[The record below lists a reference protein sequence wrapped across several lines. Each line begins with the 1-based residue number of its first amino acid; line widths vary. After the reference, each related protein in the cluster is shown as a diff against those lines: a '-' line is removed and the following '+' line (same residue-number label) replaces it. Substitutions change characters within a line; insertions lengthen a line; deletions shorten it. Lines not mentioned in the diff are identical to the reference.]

1 MKQKHLLQKGIPKA
15 LNKIIEAERK
25 LYPLYYSLL
34 LIMYFVFCLCPLNV
48 YINSKPSLFL
58 VGIFLGYWI
67 ILFCSFQLKIQVLP
81 QKNGGKNLIDKPDL
95 LFWRPL
101 CAEFFSDI
109 TNLLHCIC
117 STLPQIVYVQKPIFP
132 FHNKVFLLHFS
143 IQNYVFIIILCITFQ
158 RGCFEWVSSM
168 LVVPLDGRRRQAVEL
183 S

>member
-1 MKQKHLLQKGIPKA
+1 
-15 LNKIIEAERK
+15 
-25 LYPLYYSLL
+25 
-34 LIMYFVFCLCPLNV
+34 MYFVFCLCPLNV
-48 YINSKPSLFL
+48 YVNSKTSLFL
-58 VGIFLGYWI
+58 VGIFLGYWM

-81 QKNGGKNLIDKPDL
+81 QKNGGKNSSDKPDKPDL
-95 LFWRPL
+95 LFWRPM

-109 TNLLHCIC
+109 TNLLYCIC
-117 STLPQIVYVQKPIFP
+117 STLPQIVDVQKPIFP

-158 RGCFEWVSSM
+158 RGCFECVSSM